1 MSFLQKFKAVFF
13 EDKVREKIKI
23 RLENY
28 FSFLEKK
35 DFLKNHPF
43 YEFVKKVNEDGFK
56 YIESLFK
63 KEILKMD
70 EEENF
75 YIYEQEF
82 KIFGNNYLRR
92 GLLCNFNMDYENKI
106 FPHEQ
111 TFDFA
116 AEIHKNFYEKSKLN
130 FEPVLL
136 LYKGEKID
144 NFIEKEEFLFE
155 TQDEY
160 GEIHR
165 IKRCDLRKD
174 FFEIINK
181 SELVIAD
188 GHHRFEAIRKSKF
201 KKRLTLIFSI
211 EDENLK
217 VLPTH
222 RGAFINKKYLEHLIN
237 KSTKI
242 EELEFENFLK
252 NLKNPYLIF
261 FNGQNF
267 YLLKGEKNLS
277 VEYLHNDIL
286 KDNKEKIG
294 FYRDYKSLINDVKL
308 KKFNVAFFLPPITP
322 EIVFEYAIKKIKFPP
337 KSTDFYPKT
346 LCGFIGLKLV

>member
-1 MSFLQKFKAVFF
+1 MSYLQKFKLIFF
-13 EDKVREKIKI
+13 EEKLRERIKI

-28 FSFLEKK
+28 FSFLEEKES
-35 DFLKNHPF
+35 LKNHLF
-43 YEFVKKVNEDGFK
+43 SEFVKKVNEYGFK
-56 YIESLFK
+56 YIENLFK
-63 KEILKMD
+63 DKILKMD
-70 EEENF
+70 ERETY

-82 KIFGNNYLRR
+82 KIFDKNYLRK
-92 GLLCNFNMDYENKI
+92 GLLCNFNMYYESKI

-111 TFDFA
+111 VFDFA
-116 AEIHKNFYEKSKLN
+116 TEIHKNFYEKLKLN

-136 LYKGEKID
+136 LYKGDKIE

-155 TQDEY
+155 TKDEY

-165 IKRCDLRKD
+165 IKRCDFKKD
-174 FFEIINK
+174 FFDIINK

-188 GHHRFEAIRKSKF
+188 GHHRFEAIRRSNF
-201 KKRLTLIFSI
+201 KKRLVLIFSV

-222 RGAFINKKYLEHLIN
+222 RGTFISKKELEELIN
-237 KSTKI
+237 KSKKI
-242 EELEFENFLK
+242 EESDFENFLK
-252 NLKNPYLIF
+252 SLKNPYLIF
-261 FNGQNF
+261 FHENNF
-267 YLLKGEKNLS
+267 YLLKGEKEPS

-286 KDNKEKIG
+286 KGTKEKIE
-294 FYRDYKSLINDVKL
+294 FYRDYKSLIKDVKSN
-308 KKFNVAFFLPPITP
+308 KFNVAFFLPPINP
-322 EIVFEYAIKKIKFPP
+322 ETVFEYAMRKIKFPP